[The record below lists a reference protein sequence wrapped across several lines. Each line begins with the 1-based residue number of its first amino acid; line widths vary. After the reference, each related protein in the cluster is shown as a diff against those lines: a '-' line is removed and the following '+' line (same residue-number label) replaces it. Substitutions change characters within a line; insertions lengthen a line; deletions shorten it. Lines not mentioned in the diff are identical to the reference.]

1 MIEAQVG
8 WWWWWWWWEVRMGS
22 WIERKKE
29 INIHANN
36 IISRFVSGSRSC
48 SRLAYFSAV
57 FRFSFFFCSFKSRF
71 VCLIVSDF
79 VLWFFIFLPF
89 SSTLFC
95 IILLFSW
102 IIVMCQFRTA
112 SVRKIEKERQQFR
125 LLYQFIYNK
134 KNMCGTRQCKW
145 RRSEPSSSKFM
156 LAIYQLWIRR
166 RVVRVIWLFYCLSFF
181 RFLCEDLFLFLRF
194 PRVIWLIRMRRI
206 CLARGWVK
214 YLVWN

>member
-8 WWWWWWWWEVRMGS
+8 WWWWWWEVRMGS

-57 FRFSFFFCSFKSRF
+57 FRFSSFFCSFKSRF

-79 VLWFFIFLPF
+79 VSFFLFLPF

-102 IIVMCQFRTA
+102 IIFMCQFRTA

-125 LLYQFIYNK
+125 LLYQFIYNTK
-134 KNMCGTRQCKW
+134 KTLCSTRQYKW
-145 RRSEPSSSKFM
+145 RRSEPRSSKFM

-166 RVVRVIWLFYCLSFF
+166 RVVRVIWLFYFLSLF
-181 RFLCEDLFLFLRF
+181 RFRCEDLVLLLRC
-194 PRVIWLIRMRRI
+194 PRAIWFIRMWKI
-206 CLARGWVK
+206 CIARGWVK
-214 YLVWN
+214 YSVWN